1 MRVATYSQRS
11 AATHASLVA
20 ISLLV
25 LTILQGSTAVLTL
38 VYAFQQSLEPVT
50 ALLWLLSYFVAA
62 AGLMFT
68 HGLNWVFWLFRYRLL
83 LLILI
88 FGVIASIG
96 WSIDPNVSATRVMH
110 LVGSS
115 MIAMYLG
122 FMVPLATILN
132 VLAWVLGFIIVASV
146 GAAFALPSLGIE
158 SYEGSRVWRGI
169 LTSKNNLGFW
179 AAVAVLLYVSQWS
192 RATTAFG
199 RLVCLGMAFLSFVT
213 LYFSHSATSLLA
225 LIVGG
230 AVAMYFYI
238 AHRFQLGFVRM
249 VVMAVLFAALVFM
262 AFKNINTAELIG
274 RSGDLTGRGEVWTQV
289 WELIK
294 DKPLTGYG
302 YGSIWNPNAAT
313 IWIQE
318 KLTDFTW
325 VVYHAHNGFLQIAS
339 EIGLPLA
346 MIAILM
352 VVQQL
357 IEIFYCQYQRQQIG
371 VLFVLGFV
379 ITYLVS
385 NYSEARFLVNR
396 ELYWILFL
404 ALPISMLRQVTVV
417 LPEDEAEAAQGEGP
431 YGGHGRGGHN
441 PAVHN
446 PYQEEP
452 DEEFAGN
459 PAAQAYSNKEERI
472 RNKRLR
478 TGAPQLEKKSRETED
493 PEATDRPTYIDGD
506 GKNSEERR
514 RKRPGK
520 SAYLGHLNADDLDD
534 VFNPQSGQSDRVED
548 DWPSADIPGANDKD
562 IDATQVL
569 ENTGS
574 FSEKFD
580 RFEHSDFEVSDEP
593 TVDIN
598 LTGKRRRRGDGK

>member
-11 AATHASLVA
+11 AATNASLIAVA
-20 ISLLV
+20 LLV
-25 LTILQGSTAVLTL
+25 LTIMQGSTAILTL
-38 VYAFQQSLEPVT
+38 VYAFQKSLEPVT
-50 ALLWLLSYFVAA
+50 VLLWFLTYTVAA

-83 LLILI
+83 LVILV

-96 WSIDPNVSATRVMH
+96 WSVDPNVSATRVTH

-115 MIAMYLG
+115 IIATYLG

-132 VLAWVLGFIIVASV
+132 VLAWVLGFIIVTSAGS
-146 GAAFALPSLGIE
+146 ALALPALGIE

-169 LTSKNNLGFW
+169 LTSKNDLGFW
-179 AAVAVLLYVSQWS
+179 AAVGVLLFVSQWS
-192 RATTAFG
+192 RAATGFG
-199 RLVCLGMAFLSFVT
+199 RVVCLGMALLSLAT
-213 LYFSHSATSLLA
+213 LYFSQSATSLLSMV
-225 LIVGG
+225 VGG
-230 AVAMYFYI
+230 SVAIYFYI

-249 VVMAVLFAALVFM
+249 VVMAVLFTALVFM

-274 RSGDLTGRGEVWTQV
+274 RSGDLTGRGEVWAQV

-294 DKPLTGYG
+294 DRPLTGYG

-318 KLTDFTW
+318 KYTDFTW

-339 EIGLPLA
+339 EIGLPLSL
-346 MIAILM
+346 IALLM

-357 IEIFYCQYQRQQIG
+357 IEIFYCQYQRQQLG

-417 LPEDEAEAAQGEGP
+417 LPEEEMAKADGPDEGP
-431 YGGHGRGGHN
+431 DDVNNGDADDSHS
-441 PAVHN
+441 A
-446 PYQEEP
+446 
-452 DEEFAGN
+452 N
-459 PAAQAYSNKEERI
+459 PAAQAWSNKRDRI
-472 RNKRLR
+472 HSKRMR
-478 TGAPQLEKKSRETED
+478 TGAPLLEKKSEAEEPET
-493 PEATDRPTYIDGD
+493 PKGRIFIDGEGQKQD
-506 GKNSEERR
+506 ERR
-514 RKRPGK
+514 RTAPRK
-520 SAYLGHLNADDLDD
+520 SAHLSHLNADELDE
-534 VFNPQSGQSDRVED
+534 VIAPSSTKNEHKPSESRGHSDAPD
-548 DWPSADIPGANDKD
+548 
-562 IDATQVL
+562 
-569 ENTGS
+569 TGS
-574 FSEKFD
+574 FEQEQYSNEMTGSYSDKFD
-580 RFEHSDFEVSDEP
+580 RFDDSDFEIGQEDNSP
-593 TVDIN
+593 VDID
-598 LTGKRRRRGDGK
+598 LAGKRRRRGDRHE

>member
-11 AATHASLVA
+11 AATNTSLIAVA
-20 ISLLV
+20 LLV
-25 LTILQGSTAVLTL
+25 LTIMQGSTAILTL
-38 VYAFQQSLEPVT
+38 VYAFQKSLEPVT
-50 ALLWLLSYFVAA
+50 VLLWFLTYTIAA

-83 LLILI
+83 LIILM

-96 WSIDPNVSATRVMH
+96 WSVDPNVSATRVTH

-132 VLAWVLGFIIVASV
+132 VLAWVLGFIIVASA
-146 GAAFALPSLGIE
+146 GSALALPSLGIE

-169 LTSKNNLGFW
+169 LTSKNDLGFW
-179 AAVAVLLYVSQWS
+179 AAIGVLLFVSQWS
-192 RATTAFG
+192 RAATGFG
-199 RLVCLGMAFLSFVT
+199 RIVCIGMALLSLAT
-213 LYFSHSATSLLA
+213 LYFSQSATSLLA
-225 LIVGG
+225 MVVGG

-249 VVMAVLFAALVFM
+249 VVMALLFTALVFM

-274 RSGDLTGRGEVWTQV
+274 RSGDLTGRGEVWAQV

-294 DKPLTGYG
+294 DRPLTGYG

-318 KLTDFTW
+318 KYTDFTW

-339 EIGLPLA
+339 EIGLPLSL
-346 MIAILM
+346 IALLM

-357 IEIFYCQYQRQQIG
+357 IEIFYCQYQRQQLG

-379 ITYLVS
+379 ITYLIS

-404 ALPISMLRQVTVV
+404 ALPISMLRQVTLV
-417 LPEDEAEAAQGEGP
+417 LPEEEMAEADGSGDAPGDGP
-431 YGGHGRGGHN
+431 DDFNDGD
-441 PAVHN
+441 V
-446 PYQEEP
+446 
-452 DEEFAGN
+452 DESHSAN
-459 PAAQAYSNKEERI
+459 PAAQAWSNKRERI
-472 RNKRLR
+472 HSKRLR
-478 TGAPQLEKKSRETED
+478 TGAPLLEKKSEAEESET
-493 PEATDRPTYIDGD
+493 PKGRIFIDGNGHKQD
-506 GKNSEERR
+506 ERR
-514 RKRPGK
+514 RTAPRK
-520 SAYLGHLNADDLDD
+520 SPHLSHLNAEDLDD
-534 VFNPQSGQSDRVED
+534 VFSPSRNTSEHKPRESHGRNPAPDAGVEQD
-548 DWPSADIPGANDKD
+548 HYNS
-562 IDATQVL
+562 
-569 ENTGS
+569 EMTGS
-574 FSEKFD
+574 YSDKFD
-580 RFEHSDFEVSDEP
+580 RFDDSDFEIGHEDKSP
-593 TVDIN
+593 VDID
-598 LTGKRRRRGDGK
+598 LAGKRRRRGDGHE